1 MTDTEQLAHLVK
13 RILGNKEMYGGES
26 AEDKMSKMIDSLD
39 VEDFDENNT
48 KDTDTDS
55 NNSESEKSEDGFSSN
70 SNSDTSN
77 SDSNSS
83 SSSNPS
89 EKALEFL
96 NKRSSNN
103 DSDSEFENNN
113 SDESPSASESSS
125 SSSSLSTSSSSSFS
139 SISDTTTEE
148 YKNNR
153 MDNYENDNEEDN
165 DNEMVYPQCL
175 RNARLSNIE
184 RKTDF
189 IEKLKD
195 KFPSLTSEGNKS
207 QIMQLFRYIFREVN
221 KEHPELQNS
230 DDNFDEDKIFD
241 YAEQYLKKLNDSNID
256 FKAIRYYDIDKKK
269 RRNLYMKML
278 WKIHKI
284 NPKLSHGKKSDNKVY
299 DTIIVRSAAIRKA
312 KEMYKDS
319 NLSQY
324 DFMKKVYNLITPEF
338 VNNVDIDKEIEFYK
352 SLDSNKSDSPKSK
365 TKSKKSTSSTKKPA
379 KKTTKT
385 KKK

>member
-26 AEDKMSKMIDSLD
+26 EEDKMSKVIDSLD
-39 VEDFDENNT
+39 VEDFDENTTN
-48 KDTDTDS
+48 DTDS
-55 NNSESEKSEDGFSSN
+55 DNSESEKSEDGFSYK

-77 SDSNSS
+77 SDSDSS
-83 SSSNPS
+83 NSSNPS

-113 SDESPSASESSS
+113 SDESHSASESSS
-125 SSSSLSTSSSSSFS
+125 SSSSSSSSFS

-153 MDNYENDNEEDN
+153 MNAYGSDEDN
-165 DNEMVYPQCL
+165 NENEMAYPQCL

-195 KFPSLTSEGNKS
+195 KFPNLTYEGNKS

-256 FKAIRYYDIDKKK
+256 FKVIQHYDIDKKK
-269 RRNLYMKML
+269 KRNLYMKML

-338 VNNVDIDKEIEFYK
+338 VNNVDINKEIEFYK
-352 SLDSNKSDSPKSK
+352 SLDSNKSDSQQ

>member
-26 AEDKMSKMIDSLD
+26 EEDKMSKVIDSLE
-39 VEDFDENNT
+39 VGDFDENTTN
-48 KDTDTDS
+48 DTDS
-55 NNSESEKSEDGFSSN
+55 DNSESEKSEDGFKYN
-70 SNSDTSN
+70 SNSDSSN
-77 SDSNSS
+77 SDSDSS
-83 SSSNPS
+83 NSSNPS

-113 SDESPSASESSS
+113 SDESHSASESSS
-125 SSSSLSTSSSSSFS
+125 SSSSSSSSFS

-153 MDNYENDNEEDN
+153 MNAYGSDEDN
-165 DNEMVYPQCL
+165 NENEMAYPQCL

-195 KFPSLTSEGNKS
+195 KFPNLTYEGNKS

-256 FKAIRYYDIDKKK
+256 FKVIQHYDIDKKK
-269 RRNLYMKML
+269 KRNLYMKML

-352 SLDSNKSDSPKSK
+352 SLDSNKSDSQQ

>member
-48 KDTDTDS
+48 KDTDTDF
-55 NNSESEKSEDGFSSN
+55 NNSESEKSEDGFSY
-70 SNSDTSN
+70 NSD
-77 SDSNSS
+77 SDTNESSSNSS
-83 SSSNPS
+83 STSESS
-89 EKALEFL
+89 ERALDFL
-96 NKRSSNN
+96 NKRTDKN

-113 SDESPSASESSS
+113 ADESPSASESSS
-125 SSSSLSTSSSSSFS
+125 SSSSSSTSSSSSFS

-165 DNEMVYPQCL
+165 DSEMVYPQCL

-189 IEKLKD
+189 IEKIKD

-221 KEHPELQNS
+221 KEHPELQNN

-256 FKAIRYYDIDKKK
+256 FKAIQYYDIDKKK

-284 NPKLSHGKKSDNKVY
+284 NPNLSHGKKSDNKVY
-299 DTIIVRSAAIRKA
+299 DTVIVRSAAIRKA
-312 KEMYKDS
+312 KELYKDS

-324 DFMKKVYNLITPEF
+324 EFMKKVYNLLTPEF
-338 VNNVDIDKEIEFYK
+338 VNNVNIDKEIEFYK
-352 SLDSNKSDSPKSK
+352 SLGSNKSDSKQTKKSTNSTK
-365 TKSKKSTSSTKKPA
+365 KTTKKTTKSKKK
-379 KKTTKT
+379 
-385 KKK
+385 

>member
-26 AEDKMSKMIDSLD
+26 EEDKMSKVIDSLD
-39 VEDFDENNT
+39 VEDFDENTTN
-48 KDTDTDS
+48 DTDS
-55 NNSESEKSEDGFSSN
+55 DNSESEKSEDGFSYK

-77 SDSNSS
+77 SDSDSS
-83 SSSNPS
+83 NSSNPS

-125 SSSSLSTSSSSSFS
+125 SSSSSSSSFS

-153 MDNYENDNEEDN
+153 MNAYGSDEDN
-165 DNEMVYPQCL
+165 NENEMAYPQCL

-195 KFPSLTSEGNKS
+195 KFPNLTYEGNKS

-256 FKAIRYYDIDKKK
+256 FKVIQHYDIDKKK
-269 RRNLYMKML
+269 KRNLYMKML

-338 VNNVDIDKEIEFYK
+338 VNNVDINKEIEFYK
-352 SLDSNKSDSPKSK
+352 SLDSNKSDSQQ

>member
-26 AEDKMSKMIDSLD
+26 EEDKMSKVIDSLE
-39 VEDFDENNT
+39 VGDFDENTTN
-48 KDTDTDS
+48 DTDTDS
-55 NNSESEKSEDGFSSN
+55 DNSESEKSEDGFKYN
-70 SNSDTSN
+70 SNSDSSN
-77 SDSNSS
+77 SDSDSS
-83 SSSNPS
+83 NSSNPS

-113 SDESPSASESSS
+113 SDESHSASESSS
-125 SSSSLSTSSSSSFS
+125 SSSSSSSSFS

-153 MDNYENDNEEDN
+153 MNAYGSDEDN
-165 DNEMVYPQCL
+165 NENEMAYPQCL

-195 KFPSLTSEGNKS
+195 KFPNLTYEGNKS

-256 FKAIRYYDIDKKK
+256 FKVIQHYDIDKKK
-269 RRNLYMKML
+269 KRNLYMKML

-352 SLDSNKSDSPKSK
+352 SLDSNKSDSPNSK

>member
-26 AEDKMSKMIDSLD
+26 EEDKMSKVIDSLE
-39 VEDFDENNT
+39 VGDFDENTTN
-48 KDTDTDS
+48 DTDS
-55 NNSESEKSEDGFSSN
+55 DNSESEKSEDGFSYK

-77 SDSNSS
+77 SDSDSS
-83 SSSNPS
+83 NSSNPS

-125 SSSSLSTSSSSSFS
+125 SSSSSSSSFS

-153 MDNYENDNEEDN
+153 MNAYGSDEDN
-165 DNEMVYPQCL
+165 NENEMAYPQCL

-195 KFPSLTSEGNKS
+195 KFPNLTYEGNKS

-256 FKAIRYYDIDKKK
+256 FKVIQHYDIDKKK
-269 RRNLYMKML
+269 KRNLYMKML

-338 VNNVDIDKEIEFYK
+338 VNNVDINKEIEFYK
-352 SLDSNKSDSPKSK
+352 SLDSNKSDSQQ

>member
-26 AEDKMSKMIDSLD
+26 EEDKMSKVIDSLE
-39 VEDFDENNT
+39 VGDFDENTTN
-48 KDTDTDS
+48 DTDS
-55 NNSESEKSEDGFSSN
+55 DNSESEKSEDGFSYK

-77 SDSNSS
+77 SDSDSS
-83 SSSNPS
+83 NSSNPS

-113 SDESPSASESSS
+113 SDESHSASESSS
-125 SSSSLSTSSSSSFS
+125 SSSSSSSSFS

-153 MDNYENDNEEDN
+153 MNAYGSDEDN
-165 DNEMVYPQCL
+165 NENEMAYPQCL

-195 KFPSLTSEGNKS
+195 KFPNLTYEGNKS

-256 FKAIRYYDIDKKK
+256 FKVIQHYDIDKKK
-269 RRNLYMKML
+269 KRNLYMKML

-338 VNNVDIDKEIEFYK
+338 VNNVDINKEIEFYK
-352 SLDSNKSDSPKSK
+352 SLDSNKSDSQQ

>member
-26 AEDKMSKMIDSLD
+26 EEDKMSKVIDSLE
-39 VEDFDENNT
+39 VGDFDENTTN
-48 KDTDTDS
+48 DTDS
-55 NNSESEKSEDGFSSN
+55 DNSESEKSEDGFSYK

-77 SDSNSS
+77 SDSDSS
-83 SSSNPS
+83 NSSNPS

-113 SDESPSASESSS
+113 SDESHSASESSS
-125 SSSSLSTSSSSSFS
+125 SSSSSSSSFS

-153 MDNYENDNEEDN
+153 MNAYGSDEDN
-165 DNEMVYPQCL
+165 NENEMAYPQCL

-195 KFPSLTSEGNKS
+195 KFPNLTYEGNKS

-256 FKAIRYYDIDKKK
+256 FKVIQHYDIDKKK
-269 RRNLYMKML
+269 KRNLYMKML

-338 VNNVDIDKEIEFYK
+338 VNNVDINKEIEFYK
-352 SLDSNKSDSPKSK
+352 SLDSNKSDSPNSK